1 MLRGSHSSMCLDRF
15 GNFACSVPV
24 SPQPC
29 ICARRSNG
37 LLREPLVKV
46 KQPGRR
52 VPTRSFLVT
61 VASASFLPCV
71 TRVWLCLQLSQDPQ
85 FLPVGGGE
93 RHAALAWTGCRRQH
107 VRSRREHRFNTF
119 FDRETLRACA
129 TRLLLPILAV
139 NGHALPLPQ
148 AAPLERLLR
157 CEHRVSVRTTHGR
170 SALLAYPHPTGGRP
184 LKRSALVGSG
194 GTSPPISVCPS
205 TLLLPHR
212 LL

>member
-37 LLREPLVKV
+37 LLREPLVK
-46 KQPGRR
+46 
-52 VPTRSFLVT
+52 
-61 VASASFLPCV
+61 
-71 TRVWLCLQLSQDPQ
+71 DPQ

-139 NGHALPLPQ
+139 NGHALPSPQ
-148 AAPLERLLR
+148 TAPLERLLR